1 MGTAGPALA
10 RLGRDLEDTAR
21 SYPRTVGIAAPQIG
35 ELWRVAWIDCTG
47 HPKVPD
53 PLGPTWLVNP
63 VLVAQEGSAVGR
75 EGCLSLPD
83 LTANVR
89 RTERIEVEAG
99 DLEGN
104 RRLLR
109 AEGFEAR
116 VMLHEMD
123 HLDGIL
129 ILDRVASLTLDVF
142 PRRSR

>member
-63 VLVAQEGSAVGR
+63 VLVAQEGGAVGR

-89 RTERIEVEAG
+89 RAERIEVEAG

-116 VMLHEMD
+116 VILHEMD

>member
-1 MGTAGPALA
+1 VGHAGPALA

-53 PLGPTWLVNP
+53 PLGPTFLVDP
-63 VLVAQEGSAVGR
+63 VLVSSEGAAVGR

-83 LTANVR
+83 ITANVR
-89 RTERIEVEAG
+89 RAERIEVEAG

-116 VMLHEMD
+116 VILHEMD

-142 PRRSR
+142 PRKR

>member
-63 VLVAQEGSAVGR
+63 VLVAQEGGAVGR

-89 RTERIEVEAG
+89 RAERIEVEAG

>member
-1 MGTAGPALA
+1 MGHAGPALA
-10 RLGRDLEDTAR
+10 RLGRDLEETAR

-47 HPKVPD
+47 HPKVAE
-53 PLGPTWLVNP
+53 PLGPTFLVDP
-63 VLVAQEGSAVGR
+63 VLMSAEGSAVGR

-83 LTANVR
+83 ITANVR
-89 RTERIEVEAG
+89 RAERIEVEAG

-109 AEGFEAR
+109 AEGFQAR
-116 VMLHEMD
+116 VILHEMD

-142 PRRSR
+142 PRKR